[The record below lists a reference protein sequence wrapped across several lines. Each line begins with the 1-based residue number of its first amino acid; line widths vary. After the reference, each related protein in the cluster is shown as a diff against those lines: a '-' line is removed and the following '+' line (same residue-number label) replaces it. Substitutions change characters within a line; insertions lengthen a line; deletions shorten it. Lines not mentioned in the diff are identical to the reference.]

1 MFDVSSFFKF
11 TINHKREQQFE
22 QQPTKQPPIFIIF
35 NLRSSNNNNKNTVA
49 SEYKQDLIPMT
60 DLIYNTDL
68 IAPANITENK
78 GEPTIKV
85 STTTTTMADEKV
97 VAVID
102 DGTSHHPSKKSRKND
117 DNCDD
122 ILVRDEK
129 KEADNDEHDDDDDDD
144 EMMNIRVPSGMIIH
158 EDEEDD
164 LHHVI
169 IPQKPLDNLLKV
181 DDEAILDCWNL
192 SIASHEAASMILL
205 EKDYRWKESI
215 IDDPINDNDN
225 KQQNSKL
232 VIDAKLLTLPSWAVD
247 PFEMS
252 KLNCE

>member
-1 MFDVSSFFKF
+1 MFDFSSFFKF
-11 TINHKREQQFE
+11 TINHKREQQLNNN
-22 QQPTKQPPIFIIF
+22 QQNNLPSSLYLV
-35 NLRSSNNNNKNTVA
+35 LRSSNNNNKNTVA
-49 SEYKQDLIPMT
+49 SEYKQDLFPMT
-60 DLIYNTDL
+60 DPIYNTDL
-68 IAPANITENK
+68 VAPANITENK

-97 VAVID
+97 AVID
-102 DGTSHHPSKKSRKND
+102 DGISHHPSKKSRKND

-129 KEADNDEHDDDDDDD
+129 KEADNDEHDDDDD

>member
-1 MFDVSSFFKF
+1 
-11 TINHKREQQFE
+11 
-22 QQPTKQPPIFIIF
+22 
-35 NLRSSNNNNKNTVA
+35 
-49 SEYKQDLIPMT
+49 MT

-68 IAPANITENK
+68 VAPANITENK

-85 STTTTTMADEKV
+85 STTTTTMANEK

-102 DGTSHHPSKKSRKND
+102 DGISYHPSKKSRKND

-122 ILVRDEK
+122 ILVREEK
-129 KEADNDEHDDDDDDD
+129 KEADNDEHDDDD

-192 SIASHEAASMILL
+192 SIASHEAASIILL

-215 IDDPINDNDN
+215 IDDDKIKHKYN
-225 KQQNSKL
+225 KKKKKKHIIEDKN
-232 VIDAKLLTLPSWAVD
+232 
-247 PFEMS
+247 F
-252 KLNCE
+252 

>member
-1 MFDVSSFFKF
+1 MF
-11 TINHKREQQFE
+11 
-22 QQPTKQPPIFIIF
+22 
-35 NLRSSNNNNKNTVA
+35 
-49 SEYKQDLIPMT
+49 PMT
-60 DLIYNTDL
+60 DPIYNTDL
-68 IAPANITENK
+68 VAPANITENK

-97 VAVID
+97 AVID
-102 DGTSHHPSKKSRKND
+102 DGISHHPSKKSRKND

-129 KEADNDEHDDDDDDD
+129 KEADNDKHDDDDDD

-192 SIASHEAASMILL
+192 SIASHEAASIILL

>member
-1 MFDVSSFFKF
+1 MF
-11 TINHKREQQFE
+11 
-22 QQPTKQPPIFIIF
+22 
-35 NLRSSNNNNKNTVA
+35 
-49 SEYKQDLIPMT
+49 PMT
-60 DLIYNTDL
+60 DPIYNTDL
-68 IAPANITENK
+68 VAPANITENK

-97 VAVID
+97 AVID
-102 DGTSHHPSKKSRKND
+102 DGISHHPSKKSRKND

-129 KEADNDEHDDDDDDD
+129 KEADNDEHDDDDDD

>member
-1 MFDVSSFFKF
+1 
-11 TINHKREQQFE
+11 
-22 QQPTKQPPIFIIF
+22 
-35 NLRSSNNNNKNTVA
+35 
-49 SEYKQDLIPMT
+49 MT
-60 DLIYNTDL
+60 DPIYNTDL
-68 IAPANITENK
+68 VAPANITENK

-97 VAVID
+97 AVID
-102 DGTSHHPSKKSRKND
+102 DGISHHPSKKSRKND

-129 KEADNDEHDDDDDDD
+129 KEADNDEHDDDDDD

>member
-1 MFDVSSFFKF
+1 
-11 TINHKREQQFE
+11 
-22 QQPTKQPPIFIIF
+22 
-35 NLRSSNNNNKNTVA
+35 
-49 SEYKQDLIPMT
+49 MT
-60 DLIYNTDL
+60 DPKYNTDL
-68 IAPANITENK
+68 DPPPADVAVDNK
-78 GEPTIKV
+78 GEPTILV

-97 VAVID
+97 AVID
-102 DGTSHHPSKKSRKND
+102 DGISHHPSKKSRKND

-122 ILVRDEK
+122 IIVKDEK
-129 KEADNDEHDDDDDDD
+129 KDSDNDEHDDDD
-144 EMMNIRVPSGMIIH
+144 EMMNILVPSGMIIH

-205 EKDYRWKESI
+205 EKEYRWKESI
-215 IDDPINDNDN
+215 IDDPNDNDD

-247 PFEMS
+247 PFDMS

>member
-1 MFDVSSFFKF
+1 
-11 TINHKREQQFE
+11 
-22 QQPTKQPPIFIIF
+22 
-35 NLRSSNNNNKNTVA
+35 
-49 SEYKQDLIPMT
+49 MT
-60 DLIYNTDL
+60 DLTYNTDL
-68 IAPANITENK
+68 VAPANITENK

-85 STTTTTMADEKV
+85 STTTTTMADDK

-102 DGTSHHPSKKSRKND
+102 DGISHHPSKKSRKND

-129 KEADNDEHDDDDDDD
+129 KEADNDKHDDDDDD
-144 EMMNIRVPSGMIIH
+144 EMMNIRVPSGMIVH

-192 SIASHEAASMILL
+192 SIASHEAASIILL

-252 KLNCE
+252 KA

>member
-1 MFDVSSFFKF
+1 
-11 TINHKREQQFE
+11 
-22 QQPTKQPPIFIIF
+22 
-35 NLRSSNNNNKNTVA
+35 
-49 SEYKQDLIPMT
+49 MT
-60 DLIYNTDL
+60 DPIYNTDL
-68 IAPANITENK
+68 VAPANITENK

-85 STTTTTMADEKV
+85 STTTTTMADDK
-97 VAVID
+97 VAVIN
-102 DGTSHHPSKKSRKND
+102 DGISHHPSKKSRKND

-129 KEADNDEHDDDDDDD
+129 KEANNDKHDDDDDD